1 VGPVVLD
8 TSVVIAALEVTDAHH
23 RDAVAEITA
32 RRLARQ
38 PIKISTV
45 TIAELHSVNRPGR
58 AAWLSFVSRF
68 VDSLGLDAVVDVDRP
83 NAEVAGAAR
92 AKKPS
97 LKLPD
102 ALIKGTADHI
112 GGELLTTDRRLAK
125 LEGVTLIG

>member
-1 VGPVVLD
+1 MGPVVLD

-45 TIAELHSVNRPGR
+45 TIAELHSVRKPGR
-58 AAWLSFVSRF
+58 AAWLSFVNRF
-68 VDSLGLDAVVDVDRP
+68 VDSLGLNAVVDANRP
-83 NAEVAGAAR
+83 TAELAGATR
-92 AKKPS
+92 SKKPS

-112 GGELLTTDRRLAK
+112 GAELLTTDRRLAK
-125 LEGVTLIG
+125 LSGVTLIG